1 MELTGFGEF
10 EGVELLQKLHLFQK
24 LTFDETNKLS
34 QIMEYRDLPAD
45 TICIEQNALG
55 DALWILVKGEVKVS
69 RDTNLD
75 GQHDNAEEIG
85 RLKDGELFG
94 EMSLIDDLLTSGR
107 VTTTVPSRVIRMP
120 RDRFEALMASD
131 DKLAIKVFRSFCR
144 TLSDRVRKTTAL
156 LQKNQA
162 MSVTV
167 R

>member
-34 QIMEYRDLPAD
+34 QIIEYRDVPPG

-55 DALWILVKGEVKVS
+55 DALWIIVSGEVKVT
-69 RDTNLD
+69 RDMNLD
-75 GQHDNAEEIG
+75 GEHDDSEEIG

-94 EMSLIDDLLTSGR
+94 EMSLIDDLLTSAR
-107 VTTTVPSRVIRMP
+107 VTTTVPSRLIRMP
-120 RDRFEALMASD
+120 RDKFESLLASD

-156 LQKNQA
+156 LAKNQA
-162 MSVTV
+162 MSVSV